1 MNKEKLNI
9 LIVDDHDVVVRGIAL
24 IVEEAFAGQ
33 AISIETVTRGCEAI
47 ERMSRRHYDLCILDI
62 EMPDIDGLGML
73 KIIRAEHPEIKIIV
87 NTIHEELWYV
97 KDYIKAGVE
106 GILFKSVKAEEIG
119 IAVKSVIGGDIY
131 FCNRARAIARIV
143 EGYNS
148 PTNKELEVLQL
159 LSAGKSTEEIAR
171 RLGISPNTA
180 ETHRR
185 HLLDKLQARN
195 VAELIMNAVSQGILA
210 ANK

>member
-1 MNKEKLNI
+1 MNKGDLSI
-9 LIVDDHDVVVRGIAL
+9 LIVDDHDVVVRGIAM
-24 IVEEAFAGQ
+24 IVEETFAE
-33 AISIETVTRGCEAI
+33 APVSIDTVTRGCEAI
-47 ERMSRRHYDLCILDI
+47 EIISRRHYDLCILDI

-73 KIIRAEHPEIKIIV
+73 KIIRAEYPEIKIIV

-119 IAVKSVIGGDIY
+119 KAVKTVTDGGRY
-131 FCNRARAIARIV
+131 FCSRARAIAKIV

-148 PTNKELEVLQL
+148 PTTKELEVLQL
-159 LSAGKSTEEIAR
+159 LSAGKSTDEIAR
-171 RLGISPNTA
+171 RLGISPKTV
-180 ETHRR
+180 ETHRC

-195 VAELIMNAVSQGILA
+195 VAELIMNAVSQGILSV
-210 ANK
+210 NK